1 MIYAVDGLSRVTK
14 KDYSGS
20 TLVTPATRYCYD
32 GDKYDLSTDACVAD
46 STRASD
52 YPQGALTHAVARNGG
67 TVVSE
72 TQYTGIDAQG
82 RVTASVQKTS
92 GLADMVFAY
101 QYSITG
107 QLLAVQ
113 YPSGRWVSYDI
124 NGANRVRAVRKGD
137 AGTNYYLQQAAYKP
151 DGSFSGATVGLD
163 GTNQWTEKREYNS
176 RLQPCTMQ
184 VQKGTQTPFLAL
196 QWKHSA
202 TDPDDICEGTG
213 TDNNGNVLAER
224 LQYPS
229 GGVQQTVPRNYG
241 YDGANR
247 LNSYSEPTTGKSQ
260 GYGYDAFGN
269 LWQSGAATGVP
280 DLRPNGPSWYLVN
293 GQVTNQLTNTA
304 YHPGGYQAQLSLS
317 YGGTNATFD
326 AEGRLVQ
333 VAFGAV
339 VATYDYDAEGRRVK
353 RTDASGVA
361 TYYVYDADG
370 QLMAA
375 AWRRTT
381 STMPTAS

>member
-1 MIYAVDGLSRVTK
+1 MS
-14 KDYSGS
+14 
-20 TLVTPATRYCYD
+20 
-32 GDKYDLSTDACVAD
+32 
-46 STRASD
+46 
-52 YPQGALTHAVARNGG
+52 
-67 TVVSE
+67 
-72 TQYTGIDAQG
+72 
-82 RVTASVQKTS
+82 ASVQKTS

-124 NGANRVRAVRKGD
+124 NGANRVKAVRKGD
-137 AGTNYYLQQAAYKP
+137 SGTNYYLQQATYKP

-163 GTNQWTEKREYNS
+163 GPTNQWTEKREYNS

-196 QWKHSA
+196 QWKHSLS
-202 TDPDDICEGTG
+202 DPDGVCEGTG

-224 LQYPS
+224 PQYPS

-280 DLRPNGPSWYLVN
+280 ELRPNGPSWYLVN

-370 QLMAA
+370 QLMAEYGGA
-375 AWRRTT
+375 ATGSDTQYLATDQLGSTRMVQDAQGNCAVRMDYAPYGAVVSRSGQDCYTT
-381 STMPTAS
+381 PWTSGRMFTGALRDGATEVDHMGAREYYATLGRFI